1 MTDAPMRYVEF
12 EPIPELRP
20 WIASIWSFSVAPGV
34 DSIAHHVP
42 LTGGAILSIGRN
54 GELILTG
61 ERTSPLITRV
71 TGGDRFWGVHF
82 WPAAAGAFLGVDPA
96 SLREWAGLA
105 RLHLNAQWCDQW
117 RDVLTADGDIA
128 SIQRIE
134 ELLRAVVQPR
144 SLDPSVMTAVFRI
157 IQSAGAEPV
166 TQIASA
172 VGLSPR
178 QLRRRFACE
187 AALTPKELARVR
199 RVRSVAA
206 TAATGEQRWI
216 ELASGGG
223 YADQSHLVREFKE
236 VLGLTPA
243 GFRAHAERIAHRL
256 VE

>member
-1 MTDAPMRYVEF
+1 MTDAPMRYLEF
-12 EPIPELRP
+12 EPNPELRP
-20 WIASIWSFSVAPGV
+20 WIASIWSFTVAANV
-34 DSIAHHVP
+34 DPIAHHVP
-42 LTGGAILSIGRN
+42 LTGGAILSIGRS

-82 WPAAAGAFLGVDPA
+82 WPAAVGAFLGVPPA
-96 SLREWAGLA
+96 ELREWAGPA
-105 RLHLNAQWCDQW
+105 RLRLNAQWCDKW
-117 RDVLTADGDIA
+117 REVLTVEG
-128 SIQRIE
+128 STTSLQRIE
-134 ELLRAVVQPR
+134 ELLRAIVPR

-157 IQSAGAEPV
+157 IRSAGAEPV

-216 ELASGGG
+216 ELASAGG